1 MHLCIYSAII
11 TLFYFI
17 SFFFL
22 FLVISLA
29 YFDIDIRKHQLSS
42 TS

>member
-1 MHLCIYSAII
+1 MYLFSYYYFI
-11 TLFYFI
+11 LFYFI
-17 SFFFL
+17 FFL